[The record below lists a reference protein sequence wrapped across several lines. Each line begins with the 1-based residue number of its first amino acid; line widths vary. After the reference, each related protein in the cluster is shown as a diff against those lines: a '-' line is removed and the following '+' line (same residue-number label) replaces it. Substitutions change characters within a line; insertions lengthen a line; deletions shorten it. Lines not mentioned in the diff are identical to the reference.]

1 MQIQLSSSTLS
12 RRPFTN
18 GVLSWLVA
26 ASLTCLT
33 ANAQEPK
40 TAAEIARCNPCV
52 GLEASSAGAAAEI
65 EALATEDTAQLF
77 LYVPGSTAPESTYTG
92 PFELVIDAN
101 IATPAPLTANANDL
115 ANELEQLS
123 ERLGRSSNAPR
134 VRLRWTGGSPA
145 ESPADWNFLIK
156 RTAVAVTGARPEA
169 KLLVGFERPDA
180 AELTALIEEDLAA
193 YIDGIAFAMEL
204 IDAENTEQLKAFREA
219 LIAADPDSEL
229 VILGLATG
237 ADTTTALAGA
247 ARVAEVGGQIAIFD
261 LGTPSLARA
270 APLGL
275 WATEFAGDI
284 NFDPYSTPQGANAWS
299 FVRGEDLALR
309 VVVEK
314 PTGAASVD
322 LAFTDRSLTTPT
334 LLTAGA
340 EPQSLFGG
348 RRARPGYRLD
358 VQSADVSAAFLVAL
372 SRQGL
377 GALEGV
383 DSVEEQVDV
392 ADTRRMPVGEVLRRL
407 QASED
412 AQSRRLENY
421 AATNSMSLRFLLGGA
436 QSLDTTFRGP
446 YFVNADGGFD
456 WAWEEF
462 FVNGVRWRRK
472 AIPEIPLIQPEKAAA
487 QPVDINFTKDY
498 SYQLRGTAVV
508 EGRDTWVVDFS
519 PRIKPEEGRTL
530 YKGTVW
536 VDRELYV
543 RVRSNAIQL
552 GLVGDVI
559 SNEETTTY
567 TPLTVNGAAAPWSR
581 DAFIL
586 GTRVKGQQLFSILS
600 GTTLVEREVELTDIQ
615 INPVDFEQR
624 RQAILDSE
632 STMVRDTAKGLRYL
646 ATDKSGERVVK
657 EEFDKSR
664 LFLVGGVFYDDSQD
678 FPLPLAGI
686 NYFNFDWRG
695 TGTQVNLFFAG
706 PLLLAN
712 IADPS
717 LFGSRWEAGVDAF
730 GLAIAGEDQV
740 FRDNLEVREEAV
752 KALRPNIDFNLGR
765 PIGQFFKVGLQYSI
779 GFNNFST
786 ADDTAP
792 EFVLPEDHID
802 HQVQVTADYNR
813 KGFSVRLSGSEN
825 RRGDWTPWGLPGNTD
840 FNQDQENYQRYGASI
855 RKIWHLPKFTKFGAQ
870 LEYAGGDNL
879 DRFSKYD
886 FGFFSDVTIRGYSS
900 GIVKAEEVTAAHL
913 SYGFN
918 LGDVFRVDLV
928 GDAALATDL
937 ASRFEDE
944 LLAGIGLNGTV
955 MGPWGTVVNFDIGFP
970 IAGPADGFTAFIAF
984 LKLFNR

>member
-1 MQIQLSSSTLS
+1 MHIQPLSPERKPRLLSALFSSC
-12 RRPFTN
+12 FFA
-18 GVLSWLVA
+18 VLLANS
-26 ASLTCLT
+26 
-33 ANAQEPK
+33 ANAQDNQPN
-40 TAAEIARCNPCV
+40 TDIDRCNPCV
-52 GLEASSAGAAAEI
+52 GFEATSSDNATGLIDLATDDASQIFMHLLDSSAPE
-65 EALATEDTAQLF
+65 TEYD
-77 LYVPGSTAPESTYTG
+77 G

-101 IATPAPLTANANDL
+101 INTPAPLTTNANAL
-115 ANELEQLS
+115 AVELQQLS
-123 ERLGRSSNAPR
+123 ERLERSSSAPR

-145 ESPADWNFLIK
+145 QSPADWNFLIK
-156 RTAVAVTGARPEA
+156 RTAVAVTGARPGA
-169 KLLVGFERPDA
+169 KLLVGFEVPDA

-193 YIDGIAFAMEL
+193 YIDGIAFVMDA
-204 IDAENTEQLKAFREA
+204 IDAERSEGLKSFREA
-219 LIAADPDSEL
+219 LITADPDSEL

-237 ADTTTALAGA
+237 ADTTTALASA
-247 ARVAEVGGQIAIFD
+247 ARVAEIGGQIATFD

-270 APLGL
+270 APLRL
-275 WATEFAGDI
+275 WSQEFAGDI
-284 NFDPYSTPQGANAWS
+284 TFDPYSTPKGANAWS

-314 PTGAASVD
+314 PAGVQSVD
-322 LAFTDRSLTTPT
+322 LAFTDRTLTTPT
-334 LLTAGA
+334 LLMADA

-358 VQSADVSAAFLVAL
+358 VQSADVPAAFLVAL
-372 SRQGL
+372 ERQGL

-383 DSVEEQVDV
+383 DSVEEQVNV
-392 ADTRRMPVGEVLRRL
+392 ADTRRMPVGEILRRL

-446 YFVNADGGFD
+446 YFFNADGGFD

-472 AIPEIPLIQPEKAAA
+472 TIPEIPLIQPEKAAA
-487 QPVDINFTKDY
+487 QPIDINFTKDY
-498 SYQLRGTAVV
+498 SYQLRGTAVID
-508 EGRDTWVVDFS
+508 GRDTWVVDFS
-519 PRIKPEEGRTL
+519 PRVKPEEGRTL

-552 GLVGDVI
+552 GLIGDVI

-567 TPLTVNGAAAPWSR
+567 TPLTANGAVAPWSR
-581 DAFIL
+581 EAFIL

-600 GTTLVEREVELTDIQ
+600 GTTLVEREVELTDVQ
-615 INPVDFEQR
+615 INPSDFEQR
-624 RQAILDSE
+624 RQTVLDSE
-632 STMVRDTAKGLRYL
+632 ATMVRDTEKGLRYL

-657 EEFDKSR
+657 DEFDKSR

-686 NYFNFDWRG
+686 NYFNFDWRD
-695 TGTQVNLFFAG
+695 TGIQVNLFFAG

-712 IADPS
+712 VADPS
-717 LFGSRWEAGVDAF
+717 LFGTRWEGGIDAF

-740 FRDNLEVREEAV
+740 FRNEVEVKEEGV
-752 KALRPNIDFNLGR
+752 KALRPNIDFNIGR
-765 PIGQFFKVGLQYSI
+765 PIGQFFKLGLEYSI
-779 GFNNFST
+779 GFNNFSRG
-786 ADDTAP
+786 DDTAP

-802 HQVQVTADYNR
+802 HRIQLTADYNR
-813 KGFSVRLSGSEN
+813 KGFSVRLRGSEN
-825 RRGDWTPWGLPGNTD
+825 MRSDWEPWGLPGNTEFD
-840 FNQDQENYQRYGASI
+840 QDQESYQRYSASV

-870 LEYAGGDNL
+870 LEYAGGENL

-886 FGFFSDVTIRGYSS
+886 FGFFSDLVIRGYSS
-900 GIVKAEEVTAAHL
+900 GKVKAEEVTAAHL

-918 LGDVFRVDLV
+918 LGDVFRIDLV
-928 GDAALATDL
+928 GDAALATD
-937 ASRFEDE
+937 FESGFKDE

-955 MGPWGTVVNFDIGFP
+955 LGPWGTVVNFDIGYP
-970 IAGPADGFTAFIAF
+970 VAGPADGFTAFIAF